1 MKIAIS
7 QWQGRISP
15 VFDVAQEVLLVD
27 IEGCRV
33 LEMQRASL
41 SRNNPF
47 ERAREMAAL
56 GTELLICGAIS
67 LAYEKVLIQAG
78 IHVIGFC
85 CGEVVA
91 VLAALE
97 KGHFGGKRF
106 RMPGFNG
113 RKVHFG
119 ATPRTSRS
127 APGRGQRRGRGPSPR
142 LKGDEHPRHR
152 RGAVLETEA

>member
-15 VFDVAQEVLLVD
+15 VFDVTQEVLLVD
-27 IEGCRV
+27 IESCRV

-56 GTELLICGAIS
+56 GTELLVCGAIS

-78 IHVIGFC
+78 IHVVGFC

-97 KGHFGGKRF
+97 KGQFSGKRF

-113 RKVHFG
+113 RKVNSG
-119 ATPRTSRS
+119 LTSRF
-127 APGRGQRRGRGPSPR
+127 APGRGQRRGRGPAPH
-142 LKGDEHPRHR
+142 LKGDGHPRHR